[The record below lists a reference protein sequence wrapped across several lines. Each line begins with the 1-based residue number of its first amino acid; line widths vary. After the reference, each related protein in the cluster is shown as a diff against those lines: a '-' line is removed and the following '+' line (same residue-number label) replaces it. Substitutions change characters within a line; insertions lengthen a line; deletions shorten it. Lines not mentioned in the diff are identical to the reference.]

1 MQPYEK
7 IPRRTPS
14 EVAVSAL
21 APERAPSTDF
31 SLSATPFH
39 FFSLLYCTHRGT
51 LIQHTV
57 VTAHT
62 VCTPTVGV
70 SSVSQHSILSRYL
83 SLSLSLPPREC
94 VHVHVDIYVYTIII
108 RLMVL
113 ELRRLPQILSPC
125 SFLLWIL
132 THKRFH
138 SNLAIAP
145 TCDTVSTYHITDK
158 ARDPQRGLSR
168 ATYLLKVSRRA
179 PVACRPQCRG
189 RGRRRSKRSADQR
202 GRSAS
207 RDGKRDGGR

>member
-1 MQPYEK
+1 MRAEGGRAGTRIYVQYMYL
-7 IPRRTPS
+7 
-14 EVAVSAL
+14 VAVEA
-21 APERAPSTDF
+21 EGCYIFYR
-31 SLSATPFH
+31 
-39 FFSLLYCTHRGT
+39 
-51 LIQHTV
+51 
-57 VTAHT
+57 
-62 VCTPTVGV
+62 
-70 SSVSQHSILSRYL
+70 
-83 SLSLSLPPREC
+83 
-94 VHVHVDIYVYTIII
+94 
-108 RLMVL
+108 MV

>member
-1 MQPYEK
+1 LGGVGLCFGSGFALSLVVYYFKKAKSQCLALGGAATGA
-7 IPRRTPS
+7 TPS
-14 EVAVSAL
+14 LGPGRKRGRE
-21 APERAPSTDF
+21 ERGSDR
-31 SLSATPFH
+31 AT
-39 FFSLLYCTHRGT
+39 
-51 LIQHTV
+51 
-57 VTAHT
+57 
-62 VCTPTVGV
+62 GV
-70 SSVSQHSILSRYL
+70 
-83 SLSLSLPPREC
+83 PAGPW
-94 VHVHVDIYVYTIII
+94 
-108 RLMVL
+108 L

>member
-1 MQPYEK
+1 MCSPAGWGHGAED
-7 IPRRTPS
+7 RVLS
-14 EVAVSAL
+14 SF
-21 APERAPSTDF
+21 RAAA
-31 SLSATPFH
+31 LSAHLRPQPH
-39 FFSLLYCTHRGT
+39 SRPAAGT
-51 LIQHTV
+51 TNNLWWAV
-57 VTAHT
+57 VDFLA
-62 VCTPTVGV
+62 
-70 SSVSQHSILSRYL
+70 
-83 SLSLSLPPREC
+83 EW
-94 VHVHVDIYVYTIII
+94 
-108 RLMVL
+108 L

>member
-1 MQPYEK
+1 MVCERGGA
-7 IPRRTPS
+7 RRLWGAG
-14 EVAVSAL
+14 AVSTVVCRAVWR
-21 APERAPSTDF
+21 ERAEARVCRVCVKKTGRAGRSACTCCRR
-31 SLSATPFH
+31 SSRAHLSH
-39 FFSLLYCTHRGT
+39 CLW
-51 LIQHTV
+51 
-57 VTAHT
+57 
-62 VCTPTVGV
+62 
-70 SSVSQHSILSRYL
+70 
-83 SLSLSLPPREC
+83 
-94 VHVHVDIYVYTIII
+94 
-108 RLMVL
+108 L

>member
-1 MQPYEK
+1 MVHTTGGSEK
-7 IPRRTPS
+7 TDGGKHPRARS
-14 EVAVSAL
+14 GGGVGR
-21 APERAPSTDF
+21 ERD
-31 SLSATPFH
+31 
-39 FFSLLYCTHRGT
+39 
-51 LIQHTV
+51 
-57 VTAHT
+57 
-62 VCTPTVGV
+62 
-70 SSVSQHSILSRYL
+70 SRYGDR
-83 SLSLSLPPREC
+83 SMCAHVPRE
-94 VHVHVDIYVYTIII
+94 TTRSGRP
-108 RLMVL
+108 RLVRAVFYLWL